1 MAKTKN
7 EKKVILEEY
16 NKKISD
22 SKGFIVLKPSKLTPN
37 EANDFRKE
45 IYDFDSTLRIVK
57 NSVFK
62 RALKEN
68 NIDINIDKG
77 EYAVVFLSEDIINP
91 SKKLKKLID
100 DAETRKEEPKVEI
113 ISAVLD
119 GNVLTKE
126 QAIELSEM
134 PDKQGSISMIL
145 GILDNAISG
154 IIYVL
159 EDAPRSVV
167 NVIDQAFKE

>member
-1 MAKTKN
+1 MAKTRK
-7 EKKVILEEY
+7 EKKVIMAEY
-16 NKKISD
+16 NKSITD
-22 SKGFIVLKPSKLTPN
+22 SKGFIVLKPTKLTPN

-45 IYDFDSTLRIVK
+45 IYEFDSTLKVVK

-68 NIDINIDKG
+68 NLELAIDKG
-77 EYAVVFLSEDIINP
+77 EYAVVFLKEDIINP

-100 DAETRKEEPKVEI
+100 DAELRKEEPKVEI

-134 PDKQGSISMIL
+134 PDKEGSISMIL
-145 GILDNAISG
+145 GILDNAVSG

-167 NVIDQAFKE
+167 NVLDQAFKE